1 MKKLFTIFFSLLVMS
16 SCSTTKEANS
26 SRAEARKEKKLL
38 NQELVKNAIES
49 KRYIIK
55 FDKMYVNY
63 GGIRILFP
71 RANFLI
77 VDRERAILSTAYQG
91 RQYDIKP
98 IAAINIRGKSLDYAV
113 TDNLSKGSYDIKM
126 KVNNTGS
133 NTFDVYIKVS
143 KSGTCTI
150 SVSSLKI
157 DNVNYSGYLVP
168 IPDTTNPATEVGNPI

>member
-1 MKKLFTIFFSLLVMS
+1 MKKLFIIFFSLLVMS

-26 SRAEARKEKKLL
+26 SKAEARKEKKLL

-55 FDKMYVNY
+55 FDKMYVDY
-63 GGIRILFP
+63 GGVRELFP

-77 VDRERAILSTAYQG
+77 VDKEKAILSTAYMG

-98 IAAINIRGKSLDYAV
+98 IAAINIRGRSLDYAV
-113 TDNLSKGSYDIKM
+113 TDNLSKGSYDIKL

-143 KSGTCTI
+143 RNGSCNI

-157 DNVNYSGYLVP
+157 ENVNYSGYLVP
-168 IPDTTNPATEVGNPI
+168 ISDTTIPDTQMGNPI

>member
-38 NQELVKNAIES
+38 NQELVKSAIES

-55 FDKMYVNY
+55 FDKMYVNF
-63 GGIRILFP
+63 GFRELFP

-77 VDRERAILSTAYQG
+77 VDKEKAILSTAYLG

-98 IAAINIRGKSLDYAV
+98 IAAINIRGRSVDYAV
-113 TDNLSKGSYDIKM
+113 TDNISKGSYDIKM
-126 KVNNTGS
+126 KVNNNGS
-133 NTFDVYIKVS
+133 NTFDVFIKVS
-143 KSGTCTI
+143 KDGSCYI

-157 DNVNYSGYLVP
+157 ENVNYSGYLVP
-168 IPDTTNPATEVGNPI
+168 IPDTTNPATQPGNLI